1 MKEYVIGVDLGGT
14 KILTAVADLE
24 GNILAKSRLETKAE
38 EGQQA
43 VIARIIKSIED
54 VLAQLELNKK
64 AIAGVGVGCPGPL
77 NAEEGVIYHAPN
89 LDWKQVRIKDIL
101 EDELGLPVWIENDA
115 NAAALGEKW
124 FGAGQGVDNL
134 IYITISTGIG
144 GGIIINRQLYRGAN
158 CSAGEIGHLTIN
170 PQAAI
175 QCNCGNLGCWESL
188 ASGTALARL
197 AKEAVRAGRDTLIA
211 QSTAEIE
218 DIDGQVVTEAAAAG
232 DQVAQELVKEV
243 TNYLGIGI
251 ANLINLFNPELIVL
265 GGGVIEAGEIIVGPI
280 KETVTWRALESSTAA
295 VEILVSELKE
305 EVGVVGAVAKAL
317 VELDLLK

>member
-1 MKEYVIGVDLGGT
+1 MGDYVVGVDLGGT

-24 GNILAKSRLETKAE
+24 GNILANSRLATKAE

-43 VIARIIKSIED
+43 VIARIIESIED
-54 VLAQLELNKK
+54 VLAQTELNKK
-64 AIAGVGVGCPGPL
+64 VIAGVGVGCPGPL
-77 NAEEGVIYHAPN
+77 NAEEGIVYHAPN
-89 LDWKQVRIKDIL
+89 LDWQQVPIKDIL
-101 EDELGLPVWIENDA
+101 ADKLALPVWIENDA

-124 FGAGQGVDNL
+124 FGAGQEVDNL
-134 IYITISTGIG
+134 IYITVSTGIG
-144 GGIIINRQLYRGAN
+144 GGIIINRQLYSGAN
-158 CSAGEIGHLTIN
+158 YSAGEIGHMTIN

-175 QCNCGNLGCWESL
+175 QCNCGNLGCWETL

-197 AKEAVRAGRDTLIA
+197 GQEAVRAGRDTLIA

-251 ANLINLFNPELIVL
+251 ANLINILNPELIIL
-265 GGGVIEAGEIIVGPI
+265 GGGVIEAGDMIVEPI
-280 KETVTWRALESSTAA
+280 KETVSWRALEDSAAA

-305 EVGVVGAVAKAL
+305 EIGVVGAVAKAL
-317 VELDLLK
+317 VELDILK